1 MQPRPVD
8 LTQGSVSRAL
18 FHLALPLMGA
28 MFLETSFNIVNAIW
42 VGRTGTT
49 SFAAVNL
56 SSFAIWMLFA
66 LAGIV
71 TTGTNAVV
79 AQRLGAAAGRPE
91 ELEGARLAG
100 ALGIRSAILLGVV
113 QAAVVLVGGR
123 WLLRA
128 MAGGSPDVEAL
139 VDLGYAYLAFLFLFA
154 PVHCANEAISSV
166 LRAYGDTR
174 TPMKVYAIGFSVNF
188 LLDPFLIL
196 GWGPFP
202 RLDILGAAIATNV
215 SILLVLVMYTVLLA
229 RGRLVYRLPEAPPA
243 RLDRPLL
250 RRIVSIGLPPSL
262 ASVVF
267 CLVYMLLTPIIGHF
281 GPEALAALG
290 IGHRVE
296 GISYLVCYGF
306 SLAAVTLVGQN
317 IGAGRED
324 RAEQAAWTAAGVV
337 AVFTTLVGF
346 TFWFSPGPLA
356 SLFTHDPEVHRMAV
370 EYLRI
375 IALSQVFMGVAIVL
389 DGAFAGAG
397 RTLPP
402 TLVSVPTALARVPV
416 AYVAALQW
424 NVGLAGVWWAICS
437 LTVLRGAVTLTL
449 FRLGLWRGGRRED
462 LGIEPQL
469 EEIPPGPH
477 PLELTRGETPV

>member
-8 LTQGSVSRAL
+8 LTRGSVSRAL

-56 SSFAIWMLFA
+56 SSFPIWLLFA

-79 AQRLGAAAGRPE
+79 AQKLGGEDPA
-91 ELEGARLAG
+91 GARVAG
-100 ALGIRSAILLGVV
+100 ALGIRWAILLGVV
-113 QAAVVLVGGR
+113 QSVAVLLGGR
-123 WLLRA
+123 LLLRS
-128 MAGGSPDVEAL
+128 MAGPNPDVEAL

-174 TPMKVYAIGFSVNF
+174 TPMKVYALGFTVNF

-215 SILLVLVMYTVLLA
+215 SFLLVLTIYTVLLA
-229 RGRLVYRLPEAPPA
+229 RGRLVYRLPEAAP
-243 RLDRPLL
+243 RSLDRALL
-250 RRIVSIGLPPSL
+250 KRIVSIGLPPSL
-262 ASVVF
+262 ASVTF
-267 CLVYMLLTPIIGHF
+267 CLVYMMLTPIVGHF
-281 GPEALAALG
+281 GAEALAALG

-306 SLAAVTLVGQN
+306 ALASVTLVGQN

-324 RAEQAAWTAAGVV
+324 RAEQAAWTATGVV
-337 AVFTTLVGF
+337 AAFTTVVGF
-346 TFWFSPGPLA
+346 TFWFAPGPLA
-356 SLFTHDPEVHRMAV
+356 SLFTDDPEVHRIAV
-370 EYLRI
+370 QYLRI
-375 IALSQVFMGVAIVL
+375 IAVSQVFMGVAIVL

-397 RTLPP
+397 RTVPP
-402 TLVSVPTALARVPV
+402 TMVSVPTALMRVPV
-416 AYVAALQW
+416 AFFAVFHW
-424 NVGLAGVWWAICS
+424 GVGLVGVWWAISS
-437 LTVLRGAVTLTL
+437 LTILRGALTL
-449 FRLGLWRGGRRED
+449 GLFRAGLWRGGRRED
-462 LGIEPQL
+462 LGLEPQL
-469 EEIPPGPH
+469 DEIPPGPH
-477 PLELTRGETPV
+477 PLELSRGESPA